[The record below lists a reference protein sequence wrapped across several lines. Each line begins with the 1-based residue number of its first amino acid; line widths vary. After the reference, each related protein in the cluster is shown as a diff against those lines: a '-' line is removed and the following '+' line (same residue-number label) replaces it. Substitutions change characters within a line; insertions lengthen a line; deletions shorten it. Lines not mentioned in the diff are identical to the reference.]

1 MKSKIHYLP
10 FNLFWCIGTF
20 IIAFMLT
27 WYLDPLHQLGISLLL
42 YSIDVRA
49 ACAEDWLNDRIK
61 ELEK

>member
-1 MKSKIHYLP
+1 MKSKIQYLP
-10 FNLFWCIGTF
+10 FNLFWCSPTFLLAMFVTWNLPDLIGF
-20 IIAFMLT
+20 
-27 WYLDPLHQLGISLLL
+27 GISLLL